1 MASVPIAREKT
12 CIPRREGFGHLK
24 LFIKSRS
31 GKKELLS
38 LEDSSSTSS
47 TPTPDVKSGG
57 RSDRDRDSIS
67 SSTSFRRKLVEIE
80 NVKTWTRVYTRGSK
94 PAPRFHHA
102 AAVVG
107 RKLLIIG
114 GDTGSQMLDDV
125 QMLHLGKLSWS
136 TVGVGASAPSK
147 GLTLRAS
154 APEQLPLCKGHSL
167 IPWGKTVILI
177 AGQMDPPEEKVAVWS
192 FDLEMDC
199 WTKVTTK
206 GDIPSA
212 RSGQTVTRA
221 GSILIMFGGEDY
233 KGRKLNDLHILDL
246 KSLMWLP
253 LHTSGN
259 GPSPR
264 TRHIAEMYDDRF
276 LLIFGG
282 ATRSRISNDIFA
294 LDFET
299 MEWLRLK
306 TKGNPPI
313 PRAGHA
319 GALVGDKW
327 YIVGGESR
335 LPGMLETSVLNIS
348 SMTWSMVTPGSTE
361 TVTSHQGLSVVYMQ
375 RKEKKFLVAF
385 GGRGTDSSNSF
396 QVMYLPSFEESPA
409 PRTLAGLLGFPS
421 TPEEFST
428 PLSEHSRPHSSIP
441 SLLGSS
447 IPCACVNVA
456 KSNLVSALEYRSS
469 HQKLHSRTSNE
480 DHSSDLHSGLIPLR
494 KRYAMS
500 QDSNLSK
507 SSDSVTSVDS
517 MALDSLEGKE
527 TQNETAQSIRRD
539 IQSSSTSVGPGM
551 LNAEDYRVSAPSVR
565 PAYSASDAST
575 VPVQIQLR
583 RKTKPRKECFQSSE
597 FPEYAEASVSS
608 PPEEQ
613 KFTYEQST
621 AVSSGSA
628 DSSVSW
634 MSVGWPS
641 STTTSNRTTPD
652 YEEDELTIV
661 AKLHKAE
668 TLEQRKAEVTK
679 LRRHHENKLAASIR
693 KSEIIAGQLAE
704 ALRSKDE
711 AERTLQTVLR
721 SRQRAEARLA
731 AALKEKK
738 ELRDSLAASN
748 VSREDLSSVAH
759 KARVQNLQLEQDLT
773 LLKSVLEETQK
784 ELHATRG
791 VIHSERTKAFQLQV
805 ELFDVKQKLQTLD
818 PGLVPQVPRVQ
829 QSVLA

>member
-1 MASVPIAREKT
+1 METVQLARDKA

-24 LFIKSRS
+24 SFMKSRS
-31 GKKELLS
+31 VKKDLLS

-47 TPTPDVKSGG
+47 TPSPDVHSVGRNGG
-57 RSDRDRDSIS
+57 NGNGL
-67 SSTSFRRKLVEIE
+67 STSFRRKLVEIE
-80 NVKTWTRVYTRGSK
+80 SEKSWTRVHTRGNR

-114 GDTGSQMLDDV
+114 GDTGSQMLNDV
-125 QMLHLGKLSWS
+125 QMLHLGKLTWS
-136 TVGVGASAPSK
+136 TIGVGASAPSK
-147 GLTLRAS
+147 GLTIKAS
-154 APEQLPLCKGHSL
+154 AAEQLPRCKGHTL

-177 AGQMDPPEEKVAVWS
+177 GGQMDPPEDKVAVWS

-221 GSILIMFGGEDY
+221 GSILIMFGGEDI

-282 ATRSRISNDIFA
+282 ATRSKISNDIFA

-319 GALVGDKW
+319 GALVEDKW

-335 LPGMLETSVLNIS
+335 LPGILETSVLNIS
-348 SMTWSMVTPGSTE
+348 SMTWSVVTPSSAG
-361 TVTSHQGLSVVYMQ
+361 TVTSHQGLSLVYMQ

-385 GGRGTDSSNSF
+385 GGRGNDTSNAF
-396 QVMYLPSFEESPA
+396 QVMYLPAVEEPSA
-409 PRTLAGLLGFPS
+409 PRTLGGLLGFS
-421 TPEEFST
+421 SAPEGSPESS
-428 PLSEHSRPHSSIP
+428 PLSQHSRPHNSIP

-447 IPCACVNVA
+447 MTCACVNVA
-456 KSNLVSALEYRSS
+456 KSNLVSALEYRAS
-469 HQKLHSRTSNE
+469 HQKLQQSRSST
-480 DHSSDLHSGLIPLR
+480 DGHSSDLSSGLIPLR

-500 QDSNLSK
+500 QESNI
-507 SSDSVTSVDS
+507 SDSIISGDS
-517 MALDSLEGKE
+517 MALDTLEGKE
-527 TQNETAQSIRRD
+527 RPHETAQSIQRD
-539 IQSSSTSVGPGM
+539 IQSSTTSVDSGM
-551 LNAEDYRVSAPSVR
+551 LSAEDYRVPAPSVR
-565 PAYSASDAST
+565 PASSTHEAST
-575 VPVQIQLR
+575 LPGESPLH
-583 RKTKPRKECFQSSE
+583 RKIRPRKAGFESSE
-597 FPEYAEASVSS
+597 FPECVEASVSS

-613 KFTYEQST
+613 KFACEQST
-621 AVSSGSA
+621 PVSSGSA
-628 DSSVSW
+628 ESSVSW

-641 STTTSNRTTPD
+641 STTTSDRATPD
-652 YEEDELTIV
+652 YEDDELTIIS
-661 AKLHKAE
+661 KLLKAE
-668 TLEQRKAEVTK
+668 TLEQRKEEVGK
-679 LRRHHENKLAASIR
+679 LRRHHEQKLAASIR

-721 SRQRAEARLA
+721 TRQRAEARLA
-731 AALKEKK
+731 AALKEQK
-738 ELRDSLAASN
+738 ELRDSLAASTLT
-748 VSREDLSSVAH
+748 REELSSAAQ
-759 KARVQNLQLEQDLT
+759 KARLQNQQLEQDLS
-773 LLKSVLEETQK
+773 LLKTVLEDTQK

-791 VIHSERTKAFQLQV
+791 IVHSERTKAFQLQV
-805 ELFDVKQKLQTLD
+805 ELFDVRQKLQVLD
-818 PGLVPQVPRVQ
+818 PGQVPCAQ
-829 QSVLA
+829 QSGQAV